1 MSHLDTSDVVKRLRE
16 KSDAI
21 VLKQHVSGKSDVWK
35 NFSVIFEKQREDS
48 DDLTSVETLDKLIG
62 QYMCT

>member
-62 QYMCT
+62 QYMCK